1 MGVLQL
7 PLTAKVYPT
16 AFHFHGKRSR
26 GENGRSHDTHG
37 LRDLRFLVFVFTLLK
52 ELCYELRG
60 YSVITHLA
68 LKIRSSV
75 KKTPLNQACK
85 YRHG

>member
-1 MGVLQL
+1 MWKDIATSLSKFVGVLQL
-7 PLTAKVYPT
+7 PLTVKVYPT
-16 AFHFHGKRSR
+16 ACHLHGKTSR
-26 GENGRSHDTHG
+26 GENGRSHDTRG
-37 LRDLRFLVFVFTLLK
+37 LRFLVFVFTLLK

-75 KKTPLNQACK
+75 K
-85 YRHG
+85 R